1 MEGSVITRSFLFL
14 RVFNYKCVYLSDLPK
29 LVTYVWRSFTK
40 ALQFSLFLRFMVL
53 QSKSQINICM
63 KIISSTLN
71 FLQNL
76 ITFPWLSGQESLEM
90 PHVHASTWV
99 YMCLQYLYMYL
110 YMCAQNLC

>member
-29 LVTYVWRSFTK
+29 LVTYVWWSFTK
-40 ALQFSLFLRFMVL
+40 ALQFSLLLRFMVL
-53 QSKSQINICM
+53 QSKSQINIFM

-90 PHVHASTWV
+90 SHVHASTWV